1 MRRFSLSLLLSGAAT
16 LALLAPSAARA
27 VEPGAMGPDD
37 LAADSASAGAPPA
50 ESAEDREARR
60 MALAVALPEETPAD
74 VAQLAQSGAPVTTLP
89 DALRLAYW
97 TAPELLAQRAS
108 LKGVDYRVP
117 QARAAY
123 GPKLDYQLSQTYVRD
138 DKDAFGFFVP
148 KGIYH
153 GFSNSAAAVLTQPLF
168 TFGRNFAQER
178 YALAQR
184 GYQAQALRSVEQQ
197 ALLDAL
203 SAYVGLL
210 RDRAAVAIAQDNLDI
225 LQAELS
231 DNQARFKV
239 REVTMT
245 DVQQVV
251 TRAELGRAQLY
262 AAQRD
267 AASSEAAFAQK
278 IGAPAGT
285 LGAPNPLDLPVR
297 TLEEAYA
304 YAEAHNPVLQAAHER
319 EKVSRAGVLAAKAD
333 LMPRVDFRGTALYGN
348 QSQYDNNAR
357 NRELRGEVTVSGPIY
372 ESGLR
377 QAKVGEAVAANDA
390 DWRLIDAAL
399 RDNRASLAA
408 SWNDWKAQ
416 EAAIERYGVA
426 VDSAQKALDGAKL
439 QERAGLITTLDVLEL
454 TRELLSARSNYN
466 AAIAGAY
473 VSQARVLALMGA
485 LEQRWL
491 LPDDPLYDAQA
502 HLARVRHDGD
512 VPLLTPLMRA
522 LDGFSVGPADKRA
535 LRDPG
540 TQVQTPAVTLS
551 TP

>member
-1 MRRFSLSLLLSGAAT
+1 MRRISLPLLLSGAAF
-16 LALLAPSAARA
+16 ALLALPA
-27 VEPGAMGPDD
+27 VASDDPGTMGPSDNR
-37 LAADSASAGAPPA
+37 AEAPAGPDAY
-50 ESAEDREARR
+50 DGDARR
-60 MALAVALPEETPAD
+60 MDVAVDLPDETPAD

-97 TAPELLAQRAS
+97 TAPDLLAQRAS

-117 QARAAY
+117 QARAGY
-123 GPKLDYQLSQTYVRD
+123 GPKLDFQATQSYVRS
-138 DKDAFGFFVP
+138 DKDAFGIFVP

-168 TFGRNFAQER
+168 TFGRNFAAER
-178 YALAQR
+178 TALAQR
-184 GYQAQALRSVEQQ
+184 AYQAQALRSIEQQ

-210 RDRAAVAIAQDNLDI
+210 RDRAAVAIAQDNLDT
-225 LQAELS
+225 LQSELS

-239 REVTMT
+239 HEVTAT
-245 DVQQVV
+245 DVQQVI

-267 AASSEAAFAQK
+267 AASSEAAFVQK
-278 IGAPAGT
+278 IGGPAGT

-304 YAEAHNPVLQAAHER
+304 YAEGHNPVLLAAHER
-319 EKVSRAGVLAAKAD
+319 ERVSRASLAAVKAD

-377 QAKVGEAVAANDA
+377 QAKVGEAIAANDS

-399 RDNRASLAA
+399 RDNRAGLAA

-416 EAAIERYGVA
+416 EAAIERYGIA

-454 TRELLSARSNYN
+454 TRELLSARSAYN
-466 AAIAGAY
+466 TAIASAY
-473 VSQARVLALMGA
+473 VSQARALALMGA

-491 LPDDPLYDAQA
+491 LPDDPLYDPQV
-502 HLARVRHDGD
+502 HFNRVKHHGD
-512 VPLLTPLMRA
+512 IPLFTPVMRA
-522 LDGFSVGPADKRA
+522 LDGLTVGPAQKRA
-535 LRDPG
+535 LRDPA
-540 TQVQTPAVTLS
+540 TKVETPAVKLS
-551 TP
+551 TPAP